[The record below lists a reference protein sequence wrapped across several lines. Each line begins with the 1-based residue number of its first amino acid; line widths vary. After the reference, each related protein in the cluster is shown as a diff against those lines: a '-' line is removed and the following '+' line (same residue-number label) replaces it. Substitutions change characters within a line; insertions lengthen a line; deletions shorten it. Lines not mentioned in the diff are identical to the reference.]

1 MSINYTK
8 DGSLGITTDGW
19 MIKRSTVGWIVVDA
33 DDVYVGRFD
42 SKVEAEIEATTRE
55 PWTPQAVAR

>member
-8 DGSLGITTDGW
+8 DGSLGMTTDGW
-19 MIKRSTVGWIVVDA
+19 MITRSASGFSVFDEEA
-33 DDVYVGRFD
+33 RYVGRYA
-42 SKVEAEIEATTRE
+42 SQVEAEIAATTRE